1 MRTRRPRSI
10 HIRGLLVISTVVVAA
25 AACNDNG
32 TLGVD
37 DPAVRG
43 ATVGEIEA
51 LVADMPDGTSE
62 RQQFI
67 NMPAPDGARLRLRF
81 VNDPAT
87 SLSTGDRVGVWGDRL
102 GDEFVVSRHILL
114 PSDDTSVTSALIGAP
129 AKPQTAV
136 FVIVDVGG
144 GSNVTNAMATSSV
157 FSPGNNFASV
167 YDKLSF
173 GIMKMGGDVQGPFSY
188 PMSTCDYN
196 GLKNAVKP
204 MVSGTYNHY
213 MWYFGSKVSDCAW
226 SGIGSEGNLTRP
238 QSDAWYNASTG
249 CTVLVQEVGHNMGWM
264 HSSTLACPGATFA
277 DDPTTCKDSEYGN
290 RMTPMGSGCGMLN
303 AHDLWYAQLIGG
315 CNGVK
320 VTASGTFNLFPLET
334 ACNGIQAIQIPMV
347 KTGRMAKPEQGNNNQ
362 PLKNYYL
369 EYRTK
374 TGLDANITSAVYV
387 YAGDDIHASTK
398 TSNWSWLLDMNPS
411 TTTFDGLA
419 AGGSF
424 TDPTGEIKVTV
435 MSADTSKAVVQIDVQ
450 GGAGAAPTCIDNTT
464 VEAPGPVDCGSGPTT
479 GTGGAGGAGGAT
491 GAGGSTTGSAGRG
504 GSIGSA
510 GRGGSTGSAGRGGT
524 TGTVGTGGSAAGAA
538 GRGGTPGGVAGS
550 TGTAGTTGTTGRG
563 GATGAA
569 GNIGIA
575 GAAGMSGSAGS
586 IGTTGRGG
594 ATGSAAGVG
603 GATGTATGAAG
614 AGTVTGAAGSATSGN
629 AGASGLGDGP
639 VSGGCA
645 CALEARGARGGWG
658 TMLGLLGAALVWRRR
673 RPARRW

>member
-1 MRTRRPRSI
+1 MHTRRPHSTHFRGSPG
-10 HIRGLLVISTVVVAA
+10 HQHGGRRCRGLQRQRLIAGSTI
-25 AACNDNG
+25 
-32 TLGVD
+32 
-37 DPAVRG
+37 PALRG
-43 ATVGEIEA
+43 ATVGEVEA
-51 LVADMPDGTSE
+51 LVADMPGGTSE
-62 RQQFI
+62 RQLFLNI
-67 NMPAPDGARLRLRF
+67 AGARRRAAA
-81 VNDPAT
+81 P
-87 SLSTGDRVGVWGDRL
+87 SLPDEPVTALATGDRVGVWGDRL
-102 GDEFVVSRHILL
+102 GDDFLVSRHIVV
-114 PSDDTSVTSALIGAP
+114 PADETSVTSALIGSP
-129 AKPQTAV
+129 AKPQTSV

-226 SGIGSEGNLTRP
+226 SGIGSEGNFSQP

-264 HSSTLACPGATFA
+264 HSSTLACTGATFA
-277 DDPTTCKDSEYGN
+277 NDPVTACKSSEYGN

-334 ACNGIQAIQIPMV
+334 ACNGIQAIQIPMIT
-347 KTGRMAKPEQGNNNQ
+347 TGRMAKPEQGNNQ

-374 TGLDANITSAVYV
+374 TGLDASITSAVYV
-387 YAGDDIHASTK
+387 YAGDDIHVATK

-424 TDPTGEIKVTV
+424 TDPNGEIKVTV
-435 MSADTSKAVVQIDVQ
+435 MSADTTKAVVQIDVQ

-464 VEAPGPVDCGSGPTT
+464 SRRPVRSTADRDRPPARAARGGGAAGAGGTT
-479 GTGGAGGAGGAT
+479 GTGGA
-491 GAGGSTTGSAGRG
+491 TT
-504 GSIGSA
+504 
-510 GRGGSTGSAGRGGT
+510 TGSAGRGGT
-524 TGTVGTGGSAAGAA
+524 TGSA
-538 GRGGTPGGVAGS
+538 GRGGTTGSVGAGGSARARRAAAGRRAAPPDRPGPP
-550 TGTAGTTGTTGRG
+550 GTSEARGTTGRG
-563 GATGAA
+563 GTT
-569 GNIGIA
+569 
-575 GAAGMSGSAGS
+575 GSAGTS
-586 IGTTGRGG
+586 
-594 ATGSAAGVG
+594 
-603 GATGTATGAAG
+603 TGAAG
-614 AGTVTGAAGSATSGN
+614 ADVRHRGFDRHDGCRGHDRERRRDRNGDGRRRGGHPDGRGRKHGVRQSGR
-629 AGASGLGDGP
+629 GGLGDGP
-639 VSGGCA
+639 VTGGCD
-645 CALEARGARGGWG
+645 CAVDPRSDRGGWG
-658 TMLGLLGAALVWRRR
+658 GALGLLGVGLMMRRRR
-673 RPARRW
+673 RPSR